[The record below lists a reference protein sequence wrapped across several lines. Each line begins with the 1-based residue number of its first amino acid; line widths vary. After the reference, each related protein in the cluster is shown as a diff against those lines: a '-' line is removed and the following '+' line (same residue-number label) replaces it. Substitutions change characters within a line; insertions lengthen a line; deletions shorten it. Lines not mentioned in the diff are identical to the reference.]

1 MYSLKK
7 LFRFLLRH
15 IPPSEKSHNISAN
28 TKAQRLLEDVKF
40 TARLAGAIH
49 VVEIAGSFTYE
60 NLINE

>member
-1 MYSLKK
+1 MPLAA
-7 LFRFLLRH
+7 
-15 IPPSEKSHNISAN
+15 NISAN